1 MFNVA
6 VPVLVTVVVCDWLL
20 PTFTAKLAVVG
31 LTAS

>member
-6 VPVLVTVVVCDWLL
+6 VPLLVSVVACDWLL

-31 LTAS
+31 LTVS